1 MSKQL
6 FSGAQRWEG
15 YQPLCR
21 PLELLGVDR
30 RLFGLLII
38 LFFVVWQGMASFL
51 LGAVL
56 SGVVFGIFRW
66 LTKKDPQFFSVLQS
80 GSRFPAAWYDP
91 GIAPSAFGS
100 YVASSVHVVH
110 QLHRVPEKELRPEAV
125 SGLRARV
132 AGLIDLLGASGGSR

>member
-1 MSKQL
+1 MSKRL

-38 LFFVVWQGMASFL
+38 LFFVVWQGMGSFL
-51 LGAVL
+51 LGAL
-56 SGVVFGIFRW
+56 LAGVVFWIFRL

-91 GIAPSAFGS
+91 GIAPRERHA
-100 YVASSVHVVH
+100 
-110 QLHRVPEKELRPEAV
+110 
-125 SGLRARV
+125 
-132 AGLIDLLGASGGSR
+132 LIFRHGRQPAIVDESQHCNQNV